1 MKCKDSKELQPK
13 VPVSELKYCVFTFL
27 PNFLPPGMNRPKLM
41 GVMLQ
46 LQSFEELFKDFQ
58 HFFPELHL
66 QYPAQLWVTL
76 VLSFHSQGVRSEA
89 FSCST
94 IPFMPQGWGRC
105 FCPAAACGYR
115 EHHWGRRGS
124 WLVAWLL
131 CLCFWTA
138 VTSRQRAQRVTDVHI
153 FFFLPQL
160 VLYLGPQK

>member
-1 MKCKDSKELQPK
+1 M
-13 VPVSELKYCVFTFL
+13 PVSELKYCVFTFS
-27 PNFLPPGMNRPKLM
+27 PNFSSPGMNRPKLM

-58 HFFPELHL
+58 HSFPELHL

-76 VLSFHSQGVRSEA
+76 VLSYHSQGVRSEA

-94 IPFMPQGWGRC
+94 VPFMPQGWGRC

-124 WLVAWLL
+124 WLMTWLL
-131 CLCFWTA
+131 LSLLLNGSHVQAARTKSNWCPQFFSSLSLSCIL
-138 VTSRQRAQRVTDVHI
+138 VPKSR
-153 FFFLPQL
+153 
-160 VLYLGPQK
+160 